1 MRTIAPKRGPA
12 DSHFINDLPL
22 SWHALE
28 DRACT
33 RSSSTAPMLSSGW
46 TCTACSPDADRLVAD
61 LITQITAAR
70 LPSYAMIIDVS
81 RCPVQAQDMIA
92 AMGDHLTKMR
102 NARALAIV
110 TGTTLVRLQVRRIFN
125 QPFTRFATSYDHA
138 LAWVVS
144 GIEPDGATTA

>member
-1 MRTIAPKRGPA
+1 MYKIVVDRT
-12 DSHFINDLPL
+12 
-22 SWHALE
+22 HALIRL
-28 DRACT
+28 DMHGMLTRA
-33 RSSSTAPMLSSGW
+33 
-46 TCTACSPDADRLVAD
+46 DADRLVAD
-61 LITQITAAR
+61 LIAQITAAR

-92 AMGDHLTKMR
+92 AMGDHLTRMK

-125 QPFTRFATSYDHA
+125 QPFTRFATSYDDA

-144 GIEPDGATTA
+144 GIEPDGVTKA